1 MLDATVNVAGVP
13 LKMPR
18 AALSDL
24 APGILTVRS
33 YQAKFQRTGPS
44 PTDRLKIVPQ

>member
-1 MLDATVNVAGVP
+1 MNVAALP

-24 APGILTVRS
+24 ALGILTARS
-33 YQAKFQRTGPS
+33 YPARVQRTGPS